1 MTTSNDKQR
10 ASSSMGWPS
19 QPDASSHHNSRVSTA
34 IATNNNK
41 NNNSGKTSLPASR
54 INSAITHS
62 SGSIIGAQANPNNN
76 NNTTTENNRSSSTR
90 TLPSLKQPPHV
101 QQRIGK
107 LSITPTPTPP
117 PSQQQ
122 HEEIGSGF
130 LKEINWTRK
139 KKKRLKPI
147 SSFIDEQVEQFKLN
161 ESVQVDNEANTFM
174 TEMHITSPDKSKSR
188 TTTAHSHNS
197 NELFVEDPF
206 DASERNKDVKIA
218 LSNTIK
224 RVNQAKEKRH
234 EYWKNPND
242 NSFVASPLLN
252 KFPFQEL
259 ESSNFRLL
267 FSKSKEFD
275 SKPEFTR
282 ERLEKVFT
290 PFKIYQ
296 SSKTNL
302 TSDISL
308 LNNVEEP
315 EENQPEPTTKKSA
328 PKILADKKFEEKIDD
343 ELRKTDVQFKD
354 LFQKAH
360 HVVASGKVQG
370 GSLQNPFGDIYS
382 SYFKQHQ
389 SEYGQKKLKPI
400 TKSMNSD
407 NWRNEFLGSQ
417 IYSQQYLLNAL
428 DERFGNRLSV
438 LQSRQ
443 YLEKIAEISLKRSE
457 KYAVCGLNEPQ
468 MRKLTDTSLDS
479 MWDKLNHSLE
489 VKKSKFYHS
498 VLFYRRLLFHLETIK
513 VPTSENEYLIKL
525 LESIRKHI
533 IEHPTDDLTK
543 EGIFFKNIKPLVQEM
558 SKLDSRMS
566 TSNLFKTSR
575 LDSFF
580 GNRETVRVIL
590 FFIAELNINSE
601 DLFTNFLHKLRLKHS
616 KVMDELRIKLK
627 EREAQQQKLIRK
639 VELFQVEGADKNF
652 IRAMVLALQP
662 QSFLAGAIIVKKG
675 DIGNEMYFILR
686 GVAEVVTEDSE
697 PKIIASLDEGK
708 FFGEV
713 SVVLDQTRMATVR
726 AGTDCD
732 LFVLN
737 KDALK
742 RIEEEFP
749 EPVEKIREKAIE
761 RLNAANK

>member
-1 MTTSNDKQR
+1 MTNNNKQR
-10 ASSSMGWPS
+10 STSSMASRPS
-19 QPDASSHHNSRVSTA
+19 PQPDSSHHNSRISSAITAHSSRNVSLA
-34 IATNNNK
+34 AT
-41 NNNSGKTSLPASR
+41 SR
-54 INSAITHS
+54 MNSAIT
-62 SGSIIGAQANPNNN
+62 IGAPSLENNN
-76 NNTTTENNRSSSTR
+76 EMSTGS
-90 TLPSLKQPPHV
+90 LPPLKQPPPHV
-101 QQRIGK
+101 AKRTSRTK
-107 LSITPTPTPP
+107 MTITPTPTPP
-117 PSQQQ
+117 PRQ
-122 HEEIGSGF
+122 HSEDAASGC
-130 LKEINWTRK
+130 LKEINWARK

-161 ESVQVDNEANTFM
+161 ESIQADNEANTCFM
-174 TEMHITSPDKSKSR
+174 TEMHITSPDKSKTR
-188 TTTAHSHNS
+188 TTHTHNS

-206 DASERNKDVKIA
+206 DASERNKDVKSAI
-218 LSNTIK
+218 SNTIK
-224 RVNQAKEKRH
+224 RVNQAKEKRY

-242 NSFVASPLLN
+242 NSFVGSPLLN
-252 KFPFQEL
+252 KFPFHEL

-282 ERLEKVFT
+282 ERLEKVFA

-308 LNNVEEP
+308 LNNVEEHG
-315 EENQPEPTTKKSA
+315 ENQQETSAKKVA
-328 PKILADKKFEEKIDD
+328 PKMVADKKFEERIDD
-343 ELRKTDVQFKD
+343 ELRKSDIQFKD

-360 HVVASGKVQG
+360 HVVASGRVQG

-400 TKSMNSD
+400 TKFVNSD

-417 IYSQQYLLNAL
+417 IYSQQYLLTAL

-443 YLEKIAEISLKRSE
+443 SLEKIAAVSMKRSE

-468 MRKLTDTSLDS
+468 MRKPTDTSLDS
-479 MWDKLNHSLE
+479 MWDKLNHTLE
-489 VKKSKFYHS
+489 ITKSKFYHS

-543 EGIFFKNIKPLVQEM
+543 EGIFFNNIKPLVQEM
-558 SKLDSRMS
+558 SKLDSRTS
-566 TSNLFKTSR
+566 TSNLLKTSR

-601 DLFTNFLHKLRLKHS
+601 DLFTNFLHRLRLKHS
-616 KVMDELRIKLK
+616 KAMDELRIKLK

-675 DIGNEMYFILR
+675 DIGNEMYFILK
-686 GVAEVVTEDSE
+686 GVVEVVTEDSE